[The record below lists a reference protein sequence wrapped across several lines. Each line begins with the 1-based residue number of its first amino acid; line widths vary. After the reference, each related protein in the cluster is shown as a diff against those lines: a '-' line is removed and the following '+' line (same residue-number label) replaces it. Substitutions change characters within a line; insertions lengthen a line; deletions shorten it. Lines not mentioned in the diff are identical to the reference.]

1 MRTEKFKF
9 RIKRQFDDAD
19 GAHKNLF
26 RRYRDTSY
34 TFFHTHKG
42 KVHSA
47 RSFSAPMVALLKGAE
62 ERASNAPWQRR
73 GS

>member
-1 MRTEKFKF
+1 VDF
-9 RIKRQFDDAD
+9 IV
-19 GAHKNLF
+19 
-26 RRYRDTSY
+26 RDTSY

-62 ERASNAPWQRR
+62 ERASNAPWQLRATSQR
-73 GS
+73 ELPISQGATI